1 MRLIVFDV
9 DGTLVDSGH
18 YIHAAMT
25 EAFEAAG
32 QPGPALAEVHR
43 IIGLSLP
50 VALARLR
57 PALPPETVER
67 IAGIY
72 RNSERARHLRDLAP
86 LFPGARACLET
97 LAARDDLILGI
108 ATGKGRRGLDALL
121 EHHRLSAFFA
131 TLQCADDHPSK
142 PHPAMLH
149 AAMAEAGVAPERTMM
164 VGDTTFD
171 VEMALAAGALGMGV
185 AWGYHPPEALREAGA
200 ADVAPDYEA
209 LSVMIEVWAA

>member
-32 QPGPALAEVHR
+32 LPGPELAEVHR

-57 PALPPETVER
+57 PGLPAEMVER
-67 IAGIY
+67 IAGFY
-72 RNSERARHLRDLAP
+72 KGSYHARHLRDLAP
-86 LFPGARACLET
+86 LFPGARACLEA
-97 LAARDDLILGI
+97 LAAREDLVLGV
-108 ATGKGRRGLDALL
+108 ATGKGRRGLDAMLQ
-121 EHHRLSAFFA
+121 HHGLTGFFG

-142 PHPAMLH
+142 PHPAMLQ
-149 AAMAEAGVAPERTMM
+149 AAMAEAGVAPERTML

-185 AWGYHPPEALREAGA
+185 AWGYHAPEALREAGA
-200 ADVAPDYEA
+200 ADVAPDFEA